1 MTMSRTYHIQAPSA
15 AAALAMS
22 EVINSEGYF
31 ATYINSDKGP
41 MTLALCPCGVK
52 DAALR
57 TLGLDTPSAR

>member
-1 MTMSRTYHIQAPSA
+1 MSRTYHIQAPTA

-31 ATYINSDKGP
+31 ATYIAGDKGP
-41 MTLALCPCGVK
+41 ITLAVCPCGVK

-57 TLGLDTPSAR
+57 TLGLDSPSTR